1 MTINKSL
8 QVASLSRLFTA
19 GVLLLAWNPAAA
31 AASISFDIDPF
42 EGTTVRNSPGRQVV
56 GGEQFIGFQTTTQ
69 SFVFDGTAFG
79 LSELRFA
86 NAAVGSIPPDANV
99 VVLQTTDNDNNPL
112 TPFGAANAADLL
124 AARIT
129 VAGPGL
135 FVYFNSSLNL
145 PRLAYSDDLSSN
157 AADLRIL
164 ARMLTLN
171 GRTGPGAVSELQA
184 FTASNF
190 ELKESPSV
198 PEPSS
203 FLMFGGGVALL
214 GLGVVRRRSRV
225 SPTSH
230 A

>member
-8 QVASLSRLFTA
+8 QPASLSRLFAA
-19 GVLLLAWNPAAA
+19 GVLLLALSPVAA

-56 GGEQFIGFQTTTQ
+56 GGELFIGFQTTTQ

-86 NAAVGSIPPDANV
+86 NDAAGSIPPDANV

-145 PRLAYSDDLSSN
+145 PRLVYSDDLSSN
-157 AADLRIL
+157 TADLRIL
-164 ARMLTLN
+164 ARMLNLN
-171 GRTGPGAVSELQA
+171 GRTGPGAVSELPA
-184 FTASNF
+184 FTAANF

-203 FLMFGGGVALL
+203 FLMFGGGIALL
-214 GLGVVRRRSRV
+214 GLGVVRRRSRL